1 MNAEYILCIICR
13 FSLRV
18 GPSSPLAK
26 LKSLGNISNFCTLAA
41 RLVEYSLALLMPL
54 FK

>member
-1 MNAEYILCIICR
+1 MYVEYILCTIGR
-13 FSLRV
+13 LSLRV

-26 LKSLGNISNFCTLAA
+26 LKSLGNISNFCTLEA
-41 RLVEYSLALLMPL
+41 RLVEYSLALLIPL